1 MNVFNYIIG
10 ASTDFRIQMINWN
23 NKCREYINTFYG
35 GDIDRIFGTK
45 FGDCVAKVEEL
56 AFSGT
61 NSSKYRGV
69 TDDAGILQAAA
80 IISIEQIEIERELK
94 QGIIIESLTNSPW
107 NVIEPTS
114 PDSIYKRKGAAT
126 SLIEGII
133 RESQSRGFGGIVKV
147 LTIER
152 AKAFYKNLGFTETDY
167 SREIIITEYTA
178 DTVLSDI
185 EQRRQ
190 QQPLD

>member
-1 MNVFNYIIG
+1 MNLFNYIIG
-10 ASTDFRIQMINWN
+10 ASTDFRIQLINWN
-23 NKCREYINTFYG
+23 NKCREYINTFYS

-61 NSSKYRGV
+61 NSSNYRGV
-69 TDDAGILQAAA
+69 TDESGILQAAA
-80 IISIEQIEIERELK
+80 IISIEQIEIETEFK

-107 NVIEPTS
+107 NVFEQPF
-114 PDSIYKRKGAAT
+114 PDNIYKRKGAAT
-126 SLIEGII
+126 ALIEGII
-133 RESQSRGFGGIVKV
+133 KESQSRGLGGIVKA

-152 AKAFYKNLGFTETDY
+152 AKEFYKNLGFRETDY
-167 SREIIITEYTA
+167 SREMIVTEYTA
-178 DTVLSDI
+178 DTVLSNI

-190 QQPLD
+190 LQPLD